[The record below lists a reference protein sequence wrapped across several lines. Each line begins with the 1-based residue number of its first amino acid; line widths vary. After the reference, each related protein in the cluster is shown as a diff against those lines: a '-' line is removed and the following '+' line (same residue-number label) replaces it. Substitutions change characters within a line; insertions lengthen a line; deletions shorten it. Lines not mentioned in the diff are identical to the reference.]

1 MSRIGRKPVTVPAG
15 VDVKID
21 AENCVTVKGAKGTL
35 TQKFNPNMKITVENG
50 VLTVERP
57 DDEKQNRALHGL
69 TRSIIANMVEGVT
82 NGYSKKLEIN
92 GVGYRAAKQG
102 KQLVLNGTQCTSR
115 NVIVLGKFSQISTL
129 TLYALLQLVQLPL
142 FLRQEHV
149 AIVYQALK
157 LLREVITNLL
167 VYYFYQLVRETDR
180 AYIALLHWVSLL
192 CSFV

>member
-1 MSRIGRKPVTVPAG
+1 MSRIGRMPVTVPAG

-69 TRSIIANMVEGVT
+69 TRSIIANMVEGVI
-82 NGYSKKLEIN
+82 NGYSKNLEIN

-102 KQLVLNGTQCTSR
+102 KQLVLNIGYSHTVVIDENDGITFEVPDT
-115 NVIVLGKFSQISTL
+115 NTVIVNGTDKQKVGQIASEIRGKRPPEPYLGKGIK
-129 TLYALLQLVQLPL
+129 YAD
-142 FLRQEHV
+142 EHIRRK
-149 AIVYQALK
+149 AGKAGK
-157 LLREVITNLL
+157 
-167 VYYFYQLVRETDR
+167 
-180 AYIALLHWVSLL
+180 
-192 CSFV
+192 

>member
-1 MSRIGRKPVTVPAG
+1 MSRIGRMPVTVPAG

-50 VLTVERP
+50 VVTVERP

-102 KQLVLNGTQCTSR
+102 KQLVLNIGYSHQVLVDETDGITFEVPDA
-115 NVIVLGKFSQISTL
+115 NTVIVNGPDKQKVGQIASEIRGKRPPEPYLGKGIKYSD
-129 TLYALLQLVQLPL
+129 
-142 FLRQEHV
+142 EHIRRK
-149 AIVYQALK
+149 AGKAGK
-157 LLREVITNLL
+157 
-167 VYYFYQLVRETDR
+167 
-180 AYIALLHWVSLL
+180 
-192 CSFV
+192 

>member
-1 MSRIGRKPVTVPAG
+1 M
-15 VDVKID
+15 
-21 AENCVTVKGAKGTL
+21 
-35 TQKFNPNMKITVENG
+35 
-50 VLTVERP
+50 
-57 DDEKQNRALHGL
+57 
-69 TRSIIANMVEGVT
+69 
-82 NGYSKKLEIN
+82 
-92 GVGYRAAKQG
+92 
-102 KQLVLNGTQCTSR
+102 
-115 NVIVLGKFSQISTL
+115 LGKFGQISTL
-129 TLYALLQLVQLPL
+129 ALYTVLQLVQLPL

>member
-1 MSRIGRKPVTVPAG
+1 MSRIGRMPVTVPAG
-15 VDVKID
+15 VDVKVD

-102 KQLVLNGTQCTSR
+102 KQLVLNIGYSHTVVIDETDGITFEVPDT
-115 NVIVLGKFSQISTL
+115 NTVIVNGTDKQKVGQIASEIRGKRPPEPYLGKGIK
-129 TLYALLQLVQLPL
+129 YAD
-142 FLRQEHV
+142 EHIRRK
-149 AIVYQALK
+149 AGKAGK
-157 LLREVITNLL
+157 
-167 VYYFYQLVRETDR
+167 
-180 AYIALLHWVSLL
+180 
-192 CSFV
+192 